1 MLSPFETVLAAI
13 GVIGNLLV
21 IIGIIRLRK
30 KATVTD
36 ILVANLAGADFLFT
50 AFCPIWAIE
59 RFQHGDWIMGE
70 VMCQVATF
78 IRFDTFYFDK
88 LSMTEPCQTDK

>member
-1 MLSPFETVLAAI
+1 MLAVI
-13 GVIGNLLV
+13 GIMGNLLV

-36 ILVANLAGADFLFT
+36 ILVANLAAADFLFT
-50 AFCPIWAIE
+50 AFCPIWAME
-59 RFQHGDWIMGE
+59 RFRHGEWIMGE

-78 IRFDTFYFDK
+78 IRLFRQAHPNLFKYSFF
-88 LSMTEPCQTDK
+88 LVC